1 MIILRKGV
9 VFMNNKNYWQV
20 GTRVGLFF
28 AILFIVCFAW
38 FYIRVGSSELKQL
51 HDSLFALSFFG
62 WSGMNFVSFILGLMQ
77 SFVWGYIA
85 VALWNLTGIFSK
97 GSDNN

>member
-1 MIILRKGV
+1 
-9 VFMNNKNYWQV
+9 MNNQNICKR
-20 GTRVGLFF
+20 GTRMGLFF

-38 FYIRVGSSELKQL
+38 FYIRNGSANIKEL

-62 WSGMNFVSFILGLMQ
+62 WSGMNFASFILGLIQ

-85 VALWNLTGIFSK
+85 VWLWDISGLILGK
-97 GSDNN
+97 SDKQS